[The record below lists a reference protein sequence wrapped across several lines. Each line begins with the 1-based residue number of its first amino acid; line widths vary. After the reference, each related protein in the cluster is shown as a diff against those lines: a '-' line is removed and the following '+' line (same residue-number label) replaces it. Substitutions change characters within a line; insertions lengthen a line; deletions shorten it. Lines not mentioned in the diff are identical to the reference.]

1 MYKLMITTL
10 DSNNEGFEIA
20 SDFETMEMAFDW
32 MDWNQDEYLEM
43 VTFWIE
49 PQTIVDEF
57 GAEAAA
63 NVMGVGDE
71 FDDDYLLDNGT
82 HL

>member
-1 MYKLMITTL
+1 MYKMMITTH
-10 DSNNEGFEIA
+10 DSGEEAFCIEDNFDTEGDALIWWYGNADQYPEMTDVWAEI
-20 SDFETMEMAFDW
+20 E
-32 MDWNQDEYLEM
+32 
-43 VTFWIE
+43 
-49 PQTIVDEF
+49 TIVDEF